1 MRKLAFLLL
10 IVALAAVACGG
21 DVEQEEEE
29 PQEVASLTGDAARGE
44 DLFNQTVIGAQPGCI
59 TCHSLEPDQ
68 VLVGPS
74 MAGIAARSAT
84 RVSGKSAEEYLR
96 ESVLNADAFTVDG
109 FSEGVMPSALVDELS
124 DQQVADLVA
133 FMLKLE

>member
-74 MAGIAARSAT
+74 MAGIAARSAI
-84 RVSGKSAEEYLR
+84 
-96 ESVLNADAFTVDG
+96 
-109 FSEGVMPSALVDELS
+109 
-124 DQQVADLVA
+124 
-133 FMLKLE
+133 